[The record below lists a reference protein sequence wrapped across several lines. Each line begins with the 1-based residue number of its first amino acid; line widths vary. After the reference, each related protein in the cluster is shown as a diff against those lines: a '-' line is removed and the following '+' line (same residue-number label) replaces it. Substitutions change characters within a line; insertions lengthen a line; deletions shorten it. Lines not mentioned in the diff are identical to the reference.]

1 MSFIT
6 GFAGNFD
13 AICVLIRCKI
23 FSGADMFFISPESID
38 PKRDI
43 FQNFS
48 IKTLDIAPYRGYNEV
63 TK

>member
-1 MSFIT
+1 MSFT
-6 GFAGNFD
+6 AGFAGNFD
-13 AICVLIRCKI
+13 AICVLIRCEI
-23 FSGADMFFISPESID
+23 FSGADMLFFSPENID

-43 FQNFS
+43 FLDNS